1 MSPYRLQCTPE
12 HPSSTYVLRGAEG
25 PLGEIRHRQPH
36 RAQLHLGARVLEL
49 RHEEGAAVA
58 AAGGHLLQRL
68 FAEVRFSRSWTLRD
82 GEQVLARAARHWHWR
97 PARDHLQLWP
107 TSDSAS
113 VQASAPG
120 VARDLVI
127 RAGQI
132 EVGRMRISGW
142 IHQQVELDWP
152 ALDPAPA
159 ALFMYA
165 MHRAYGGSSSTG
177 GASGD

>member
-1 MSPYRLQCTPE
+1 MSTYRLQFTPDDA
-12 HPSSTYVLRGAEG
+12 SSTYVVWSANLR
-25 PLGEIRHRQPH
+25 LGEVRCRQPH
-36 RAQLHLGARVLEL
+36 RALLQLGERVWEL

-58 AAGGHLLQRL
+58 AAGGHFLQRV

-82 GEQVLARAARHWHWR
+82 GERVLARAARHWHWR

-107 TSDSAS
+107 TPDSAP
-113 VQASAPG
+113 VHASAPG

-127 RAGQI
+127 RADQA

-142 IHQQVELDWP
+142 INQQVELEWP

-165 MHRAYGGSSSTG
+165 MHRAYGAATNSD